1 MENIGS
7 QLKLPKD
14 DIEGIKLAASG
25 SSSKRDYLSFECAM
39 KDEGQGYPIKDF
51 LFKNFMF
58 S

>member
-39 KDEGQGYPIKDF
+39 KDEGQGIEWKS
-51 LFKNFMF
+51 LMF
-58 S
+58 